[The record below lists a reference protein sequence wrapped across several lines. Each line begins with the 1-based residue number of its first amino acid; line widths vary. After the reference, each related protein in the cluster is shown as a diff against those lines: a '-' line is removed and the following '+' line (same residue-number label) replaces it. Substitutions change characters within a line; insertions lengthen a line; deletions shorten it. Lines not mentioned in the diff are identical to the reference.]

1 MLFWLMSKRFIFQRD
16 CEGLFYVCILEQ
28 LILLWRFWQISGPFV
43 WTGNLPNGLKLCGV
57 IVLRILLS
65 V

>member
-1 MLFWLMSKRFIFQRD
+1 MLFWLMSKRFIFQRA
-16 CEGLFYVCILEQ
+16 CKGLFYVCILEQ
-28 LILLWRFWQISGPFV
+28 LILLWRFWQIYWPFV